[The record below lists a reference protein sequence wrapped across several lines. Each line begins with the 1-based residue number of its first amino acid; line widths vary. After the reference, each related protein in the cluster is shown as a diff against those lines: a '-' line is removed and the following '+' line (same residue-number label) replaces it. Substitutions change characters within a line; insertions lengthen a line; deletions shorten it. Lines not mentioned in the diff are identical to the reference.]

1 MRRCSAKR
9 KQGMAACSAST
20 MLICLHGMAVR
31 CQALHL
37 HSHKVVISMAEPQF
51 PLASVSTPSVAWQGL
66 RSVNW
71 LDSLSDEK
79 LAVLAAQCRWHR
91 LERGQVLHGAYIDR
105 RIYMLINGQLS
116 VAGHSISG
124 RVMIVGY
131 LGPGFFF
138 GAFAAQPPRNVAV
151 QVQATQASLVASLSN
166 TELEALIMS
175 DIQVMRAVIQRLN
188 ELTGVLARR
197 VVSLGTLSV
206 RGRLQAQLLERAETV
221 GIDDDEALLT
231 PAPRQSDLAL
241 MLGTSREEVARE
253 MSRLTRLGLLRREGR
268 NLRICRVDGL
278 RVLLEET
285 R

>member
-1 MRRCSAKR
+1 MP
-9 KQGMAACSAST
+9 M
-20 MLICLHGMAVR
+20 V
-31 CQALHL
+31 
-37 HSHKVVISMAEPQF
+37 EPQS
-51 PLASVSTPSVAWQGL
+51 PTASAPAPSVAWQGL
-66 RSVNW
+66 RSVSW
-71 LDSLSDEK
+71 LDSLSDDK
-79 LAVLAAQCRWHR
+79 LAVLAGQCRWHR
-91 LERGQVLHGAYIDR
+91 LETGQVLHGAYTDR

-124 RVMIVGY
+124 RAMIVGY

-138 GAFAAQPPRNVAV
+138 GAFAAQPPRTAAV

-175 DIQVMRAVIQRLN
+175 DVHVMRAVIQRLN

-197 VVSLGTLSV
+197 VVNLGTLSV
-206 RGRLQAQLLERAETV
+206 RGRLHAQLLERAETV
-221 GIDDDEALLT
+221 GIANDEALLS
-231 PAPRQSDLAL
+231 PSPRQSDLAL

-268 NLRICRVDGL
+268 DLRICRVDGL
-278 RVLLEET
+278 RVLLDET

>member
-20 MLICLHGMAVR
+20 MLNCLHGMAVR

-91 LERGQVLHGAYIDR
+91 LESGQVLHGAYIDR

-231 PAPRQSDLAL
+231 PAPRQNDLAL

-285 R
+285 Q

>member
-20 MLICLHGMAVR
+20 MLNCLHGMAVR

-138 GAFAAQPPRNVAV
+138 GTFAAQPPRNVAV

>member
-9 KQGMAACSAST
+9 KQGMATCSAST
-20 MLICLHGMAVR
+20 MLNCLHGMAVR
-31 CQALHL
+31 CQVLHL

-221 GIDDDEALLT
+221 GIDDDAALLT

>member
-1 MRRCSAKR
+1 M
-9 KQGMAACSAST
+9 
-20 MLICLHGMAVR
+20 
-31 CQALHL
+31 
-37 HSHKVVISMAEPQF
+37 SMAESPF
-51 PLASVSTPSVAWQGL
+51 PFASAPAPSVAWQGL
-66 RSVNW
+66 RGVSW

-79 LAVLAAQCRWHR
+79 LAVLAGQCRWHR
-91 LERGQVLHGAYIDR
+91 LEAGQVLQGAYTDR

-116 VAGHSISG
+116 VAGHSVSG
-124 RVMIVGY
+124 RAMIVGY

-138 GAFAAQPPRNVAV
+138 GSFSAQPPRNVAV
-151 QVQATQASLVASLSN
+151 EVQATEASLVASLSN
-166 TELEALIMS
+166 AELEALIMS
-175 DIQVMRAVIQRLN
+175 DVQVMRAVIQRLN

-221 GIDDDEALLT
+221 GIDDDEALLS
-231 PAPRQSDLAL
+231 PAPRQSDLAM

-253 MSRLTRLGLLRREGR
+253 MSRLTRLGLLQREGR